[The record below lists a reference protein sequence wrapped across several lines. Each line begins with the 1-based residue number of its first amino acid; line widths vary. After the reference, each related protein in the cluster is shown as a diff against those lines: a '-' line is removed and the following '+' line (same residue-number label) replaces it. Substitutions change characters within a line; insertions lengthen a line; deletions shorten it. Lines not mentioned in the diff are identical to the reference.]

1 MRSVKSTNTIP
12 ELTVR
17 KLTFSMGFRYRLHNQ
32 QLPGKPD
39 LVFTRLRKIIFVHG
53 CFWHRHHCRNGKS
66 MPATRPSYWKSKF
79 DRTIVRDRKNIRKLR
94 RMGWGVLVVWE
105 CQTRTAKLDILCAR
119 LRRFLG
125 DGG

>member
-1 MRSVKSTNTIP
+1 
-12 ELTVR
+12 
-17 KLTFSMGFRYRLHNQ
+17 
-32 QLPGKPD
+32 
-39 LVFTRLRKIIFVHG
+39 
-53 CFWHRHHCRNGKS
+53 